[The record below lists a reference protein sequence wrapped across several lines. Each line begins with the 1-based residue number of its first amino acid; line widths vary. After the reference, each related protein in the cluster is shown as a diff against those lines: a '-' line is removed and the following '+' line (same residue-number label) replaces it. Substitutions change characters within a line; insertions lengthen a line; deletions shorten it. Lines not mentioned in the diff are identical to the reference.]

1 MYYIY
6 LNKTRGFG
14 SGGTE
19 EAWFST
25 VISRVDSLAELIS
38 HPGSGMENGRA
49 MGESAHLRISS
60 IIKLV
65 RA

>member
-19 EAWFST
+19 EAT

-65 RA
+65 RT